1 MKWWL
6 SAPLT
11 ILWIVMLGDMIAAMI
26 AARRCFQKRKQAQI
40 AWPMM
45 VLLLTL
51 AAESMNQIV
60 NGVIHA
66 GEITTPTSYVVQ
78 WVAGRTIK
86 AIGTWRLALKL
97 MDD

>member
-1 MKWWL
+1 MSWWV

-26 AARRCFQKRKQAQI
+26 AARRCFQKRKQARI
-40 AWPMM
+40 AWAMM
-45 VLLLTL
+45 LLLLTL
-51 AAESMNQIV
+51 AAESISQIV

-66 GEITTPTSYVVQ
+66 REINFPTAYVVQ
-78 WVAGRTIK
+78 WTIGRAVK
-86 AIGTWRLALKL
+86 AIGTWWVTLKL